1 MQQENTLEKGS
12 DSMEL
17 NKCSRCGAFYVNGGD
32 VCPKCAS
39 KDNLELSTFK
49 SYIEQNG
56 YSSVDTIAT
65 QTGITQKNVS
75 RFLGYE
81 GINPINEIQNE
92 NFNGSG
98 VVLN

>member
-1 MQQENTLEKGS
+1 
-12 DSMEL
+12 MEL
-17 NKCSRCGAFYVNGGD
+17 NKCNRCGAFYASEGD

-39 KDNLELSTFK
+39 KDSLELSTFK